1 MDRKRWKVKAT
12 LLLAVVAVGFMLL
25 YAFIPNQVFKDPYSI
40 VLLDRH
46 NRLLSA
52 RIASDG
58 QWRFPESDS
67 VPHKLKQAILTFEDR
82 YFFSHPGVNP
92 FSMLR
97 AFRQNIK
104 AKKVISGGST
114 LTMQVVRLSR
124 KGKSRTYLE
133 KLREVFLSIGLEMK
147 FSKTEIFRMYISH
160 APYGGNVV
168 GAEAAAWRYFG
179 RPLNDLS
186 WAEAVT
192 LAILPNAPSMLNI
205 GKNRELFLKK
215 RNRLL
220 QRLHQQGNIDMMTYS
235 LSVDEPLPSMPVPL
249 PDDAPHYLDFMTK
262 QNAGKM
268 IRSTIDASKQKAAY
282 ALLCQH
288 HALLKGNQVNHL
300 GIVVK
305 SVKTGEVIVYHGNV
319 PCYLEPEACHNDM
332 VQAVRS
338 SGSIL
343 KPFLYAMML
352 AEGRLTGRSLLADV
366 PTWIGGFSPKNFSEN
381 YQGAITAEEAL
392 IQSLNI
398 PFVLILR
405 QYGLEKFHNNLKTLG
420 ITSLQKPSS
429 HYGLSLIL
437 GGGEVKLWEL
447 TEAYA
452 ELARMIS
459 QDQSKNALNGID
471 AASAWLTTQTLTQ
484 LNRPETESG
493 WQFFGNGPVLSWK
506 TGTSFGFRDAWAVGY
521 TPDYVMGVWAGNAE
535 GNGRPG
541 LTGVSA
547 AAPLLFDLARLF
559 PSASNW
565 FEEPLAWLEKK
576 VVCRESGYT
585 PGPFCQELDT
595 ITAHIHADRLQQC
608 PYHQLLRLDESL
620 SWQIPVNCYPDEKVS
635 MTAWFVLPPLMEKYF
650 RYRNSSYKPIP
661 EVKPGCAYG
670 LGNVMEF
677 VYPPPNAVI
686 YQPIDFYSKELP
698 IVLEL
703 THQSTEAIIY
713 WHLDGSFIGSTSDNQ
728 HQFPLHALVGKHVIT
743 AVDQYGNRLSCSFTI
758 LKKDI

>member
-1 MDRKRWKVKAT
+1 MSLQKRYVK
-12 LLLAVVAVGFMLL
+12 LVVLLAVVAVGLMLL
-25 YAFIPNQVFKDPYSI
+25 YAGNPYQLFKDPYSI
-40 VLLDRH
+40 VLLDRN

-67 VPHKLKQAILTFEDR
+67 VPDKFKHAILTFEDK
-82 YFFSHPGVNP
+82 YFFLHPGVNP
-92 FSMLR
+92 LSMLR
-97 AFRQNIK
+97 AFSQNIK
-104 AKKVISGGST
+104 AKKVVSGGST
-114 LTMQVVRLSR
+114 LTMQVIRLSR
-124 KGKSRTYLE
+124 KGKDRTYLE
-133 KLREVFLSIGLEMK
+133 KLREVFLSIGLEMR
-147 FSKTEIFRMYISH
+147 FSKAGIMRMYISH

-179 RPLNDLS
+179 RPLHDLS

-205 GKNRELFLKK
+205 GKNRALFLKK

-220 QRLHQQGNIDMMTYS
+220 ERLHEKGKIDKMTLS
-235 LSVDEPLPSMPVPL
+235 LSVDEPLPSVPIPL

-268 IRSTIDASKQKAAY
+268 IRSTIDASKQKAAFD
-282 ALLCQH
+282 LLCQH
-288 HALLKGNQVNHL
+288 HLLLRGNQVNHL

-305 SVKTGEVIVYHGNV
+305 SVKTGEVVVYHGNV
-319 PCYLEPEACHNDM
+319 PCELEPEACHNDM
-332 VQAVRS
+332 VQAPRS

-352 AEGRLTGRSLLADV
+352 SEGRVTGKSLLADV

-381 YQGAITAEEAL
+381 YQGAVTAEEAL
-392 IQSLNI
+392 IQSLNV
-398 PFVLILR
+398 PFVLSLR
-405 QYGLEKFHNNLKTLG
+405 QYGLEKFHTNLKRFG
-420 ITSLQKPSS
+420 ITSVQKPSS

-452 ELARMIS
+452 ELARIIS
-459 QDQSKNALNGID
+459 QEQTVDDLKGID
-471 AASAWLTTQTLTQ
+471 AGSAWLTSQALIQ

-506 TGTSFGFRDAWAVGY
+506 TGTSFGYRDAWAVGY
-521 TPDYVMGVWAGNAE
+521 TPDYVIGVWAGNAE

-559 PSASNW
+559 TSGSNW
-565 FEEPLAWLEKK
+565 FAEPTGWLDKK
-576 VVCRESGYT
+576 VVCRKSGYT
-585 PGPFCQELDT
+585 AGPYCEELDT
-595 ITAHIHADRLQQC
+595 ITAHIHADRLPLC
-608 PYHQLLRLDESL
+608 PYHQFIRLDESL
-620 SWQIPVNCYPDEKVS
+620 SWQVPVNCFPDEKVI
-635 MTAWFVLPPLMEKYF
+635 MTKWFVLPPLMEKYY
-650 RYRNSSYKPIP
+650 RYRNSSYLPVP
-661 EVKPGCAYG
+661 EVKPGCIYG
-670 LGNVMEF
+670 HGNMMEF
-677 VYPPPNAVI
+677 VYPPPNAII

-698 IVLEL
+698 VILEL
-703 THQSTEAIIY
+703 THQSVEAIIY
-713 WHLDGSFIGSTSDNQ
+713 WHLDGHFIGSTQDNH
-728 HQFPLHALVGKHVIT
+728 HQFPLHAVVGKHIIT
-743 AVDQYGNRLSCSFTI
+743 AVDQYGNSLSCSFTI
-758 LKKDI
+758 LKKDN